1 MVERMRT
8 EAHVGLTGHTAAV
21 RAPSEV
27 IADGVEEGTASG
39 TSGERR

>member
-8 EAHVGLTGHTAAV
+8 EAHVGLTGHTADV
-21 RAPSEV
+21 RAPSEI

-39 TSGERR
+39 TPEDRR